1 MKKFNFMKII
11 FHFFYLISI
20 NEINRV
26 FMHGNFSKWII
37 EKIMKIYISFL
48 YTLSNFKTK
57 LKIENKICK
66 KE

>member
-1 MKKFNFMKII
+1 
-11 FHFFYLISI
+11 
-20 NEINRV
+20 
-26 FMHGNFSKWII
+26 MHGNFSKWII